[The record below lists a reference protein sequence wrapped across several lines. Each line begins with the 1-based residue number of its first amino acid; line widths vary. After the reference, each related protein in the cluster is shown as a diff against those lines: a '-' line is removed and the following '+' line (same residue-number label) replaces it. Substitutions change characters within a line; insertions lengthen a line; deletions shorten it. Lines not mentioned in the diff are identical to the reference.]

1 VDSFIYQD
9 EETLMS
15 KNTLIIDDDEMSRGL
30 LRMVL
35 EYDGCHC
42 AEAEDGSRG
51 LSLLESQTFDVV
63 ILDNVMPGMTG
74 MEFLNRFQHISQ
86 NPDVPIIMVTGF
98 ISDEIREKATRL
110 GAYAIIEKPYD
121 FGELRSMVARLC
133 SSPAPP
139 QPHAQM
145 PKEVK
150 KILLLGFE
158 TPMKKSENSP

>member
-1 VDSFIYQD
+1 
-9 EETLMS
+9 MS

-42 AEAEDGSRG
+42 TEAEDGARG
-51 LSLLESQTFDVV
+51 LSLLESQPFDVI

-74 MEFLNRFQHISQ
+74 MEFLNRFRHISQ
-86 NPDVPIIMVTGF
+86 NPAVPVIMVTGF

-121 FGELRSMVARLC
+121 FGELRSMVAQLC
-133 SSPAPP
+133 PSSASP
-139 QPHAQM
+139 QPHALL
-145 PKEVK
+145 PK
-150 KILLLGFE
+150 
-158 TPMKKSENSP
+158 